1 LAGPGARKADLTVPR
16 LRLDKWLWQA
26 RFFKSRSLAADLVSG
41 GGCRVNGQKI
51 TRAGVSVTV
60 GDVLTFVQA
69 DTVRV
74 VRVTALGHRRGPA
87 SEAVALYL
95 DLSAGQ
101 SAQGVT
107 SSPLE

>member
-1 LAGPGARKADLTVPR
+1 MAGPGARKAEGQPPR

-26 RFFKSRSLAADLVSG
+26 RFFRSRSLAAELIAD
-41 GGCRVNGQKI
+41 GGCRVNGVK
-51 TRAGVSVTV
+51 VSRVGTPVSV

-69 DTVRV
+69 REVKV

-87 SEAVALYL
+87 VEAQLLYA
-95 DLSAGQ
+95 DLAPG
-101 SAQGVT
+101 AT